1 MSIGP
6 DRVWSWAT
14 TESEVDQRRQHAEQ
28 LVGQYISR
36 VRYYTIDYRREEL
49 HPELIDSGP
58 RFIDGDSEWD
68 QPTWRYDGFDAMDFG
83 IELETD
89 TGAFFALT
97 WDPPGYREGIGL
109 QNVAMLGGGVQRDAD
124 VAIWDVSTRASNWRP
139 LIGNRLTGLELHY
152 LPWDDQESG
161 FWCQHITFRSEGSS
175 VEVVMGD
182 ADNGVLVPSADNV
195 AVLQAG
201 TPLPRWAAAER

>member
-1 MSIGP
+1 MHAPAAIRKTVDMSIGP

-28 LVGQYISR
+28 LVGQHISR
-36 VRYYTIDYRREEL
+36 VRYYTLDYRREEL

-58 RFIDGDSEWD
+58 RFIDADSEWN

-89 TGAFFALT
+89 TSALFALT

-109 QNVAMLGGGVQRDAD
+109 QKVAMLGGGVRRDAD
-124 VAIWDVSTRASNWRP
+124 VAIWDVSTRSSNWRP
-139 LIGNRLTGLELHY
+139 PARKGPAAGGAGAPSSPHERNRRTDQAIPTGTSRPARRLT
-152 LPWDDQESG
+152 
-161 FWCQHITFRSEGSS
+161 
-175 VEVVMGD
+175 
-182 ADNGVLVPSADNV
+182 
-195 AVLQAG
+195 AG
-201 TPLPRWAAAER
+201 